1 MIRKASDCKVE
12 YKEHMRGGDG
22 TVKLTSFIGS
32 DADLNGKGRLF
43 SKITL
48 EPGCGIGFHMHEGE
62 SELFY
67 IVKGTPHYLDGD
79 PENAVLLSP
88 GDVAICPPGTGH
100 GIENRS
106 EGTAELV
113 ALIPYA

>member
-48 EPGCGIGFHMHEGE
+48 EPGCGIGFHIRLPCNVRRSSYNNKER
-62 SELFY
+62 
-67 IVKGTPHYLDGD
+67 
-79 PENAVLLSP
+79 
-88 GDVAICPPGTGH
+88 
-100 GIENRS
+100 IER
-106 EGTAELV
+106 GG
-113 ALIPYA
+113 